1 MWPEGELTGSENKYE
16 PLTAKSLTV
25 RLGGLTALTDI
36 VGEPEKEWNVA
47 EVGDGNLNLV
57 FIVSG
62 LKGTAVVKQ
71 ALPYVRLVG
80 DSWPLPRNR
89 AFFETQTLERES
101 ARDPGRVPVIY
112 YFDADQSLIIME
124 YLTPHKILRG
134 LLIEGQ
140 KIEGLAKALG
150 IFCARTAFRGSDLS
164 MGAAAKKADVALY
177 QGNAALCK
185 ITEELVF
192 TDPFYDAKLNHH
204 TPALGPLVTML
215 RKDVAMKS
223 EVQLLLMS
231 FTSAAE
237 TLCHGDL
244 HTGSVMCTE
253 NDTKVIDPEF
263 GFYGPMGFDFGML
276 LANLL
281 MSYFSQPAHRIPSQ
295 LDSYQA
301 WILDVIA
308 DTTQHFNQEFTA
320 LWNSERTGILF
331 PSALFEDQGD
341 SSEMALNQVLSK
353 IWKDALGFAGVEMH
367 RRVLSL
373 AHNADFESIE
383 DESLRA
389 RLEARN
395 LMLGRLLILQRQE
408 INDVAA
414 LTLLA
419 STYNTKD
426 AL

>member
-1 MWPEGELTGSENKYE
+1 MTGSVKQYE
-16 PLTAKSLTV
+16 ALTAKT
-25 RLGGLTALTDI
+25 LTARLSELDALTSI
-36 VGEPEKEWNVA
+36 VGRSEKGWKVA

-62 LKGTAVVKQ
+62 AEGTAVVKQ

-89 AFFETQTLERES
+89 AFFETQTLERENI
-101 ARDPGRVPVIY
+101 RDPASVPVIY
-112 YFDADQSLIIME
+112 HFDDDQSLIIME

-140 KIEGLAKALG
+140 RVEGLADALG
-150 IFCARTAFRGSDLS
+150 TFCARTAFRGSDLS
-164 MGAAAKKADVALY
+164 MSAEAKKADVALY

-192 TDPFYDAKLNHH
+192 TDPYYDAKLNHH
-204 TPALGPLVTML
+204 TAALGPLVTLL
-215 RKDVAMKS
+215 RNDVAMKT
-223 EVQLLLMS
+223 EVQSLLLT
-231 FTSAAE
+231 FTSASE

-244 HTGSVMCTE
+244 HTGSVMCTA

-263 GFYGPMGFDFGML
+263 GFYGPMGFDLGML
-276 LANLL
+276 VANLL
-281 MSYFSQPAHRIPSQ
+281 MSYFSQPAHRGASQ
-295 LDSYQA
+295 LDDYQH
-301 WILDVIA
+301 WILDVIT
-308 DTTQHFNQEFTA
+308 DTTLYFNQTFAA
-320 LWNSERTGILF
+320 LWNTERTGILF
-331 PSALFEDQGD
+331 PTALFEDQGD
-341 SSEMALNQVLSK
+341 SSEMALNQVLNK
-353 IWKDALGFAGVEMH
+353 IWQDALGFAGIEMH

-395 LMLGRLLILQRQE
+395 VMLGRVLILQRRD
-408 INDVAA
+408 IKNFAT
-414 LTLLA
+414 LTELA
-419 STYNTKD
+419 RTYNAKE

>member
-1 MWPEGELTGSENKYE
+1 MWPEGMLTDSSKKYE
-16 PLTAKSLTV
+16 ALTAETLTA
-25 RLGGLTALTDI
+25 RLGGLGVLTDS
-36 VGEPEKEWNVA
+36 VGAAEKGWRVV

-62 LKGTAVVKQ
+62 SAGTAVVKQ

-89 AFFETQTLERES
+89 AFFETQTLEREN

-112 YFDADQSLIIME
+112 HFDADQSLIIME

-140 KIEGLAKALG
+140 KIEGLAEALG
-150 IFCARTAFRGSDLS
+150 TFCARTAFRGSDLS
-164 MGAAAKKADVALY
+164 MDAAAKKADVALY

-192 TDPFYDAKLNHH
+192 TDPFYDATLNHH
-204 TPALGPLVTML
+204 TPALNALVTIL

-223 EVQLLLMS
+223 EVQSLLMS

-244 HTGSVMCTE
+244 HTGSVMCTSD
-253 NDTKVIDPEF
+253 DTKVIDPEF
-263 GFYGPMGFDFGML
+263 GFYGPMGFDLGML
-276 LANLL
+276 LANFL
-281 MSYFSQPAHRIPSQ
+281 MAYFSQPAHRSASQ
-295 LDSYQA
+295 LDDYQA

-308 DTTQHFNQEFTA
+308 DTTKHFDQTFTA
-320 LWNSERTGILF
+320 LWNTERTGILF
-331 PSALFEDQGD
+331 PSAMFEDQGD

-353 IWKDALGFAGVEMH
+353 IWQDALGFAGVEMH

-389 RLEARN
+389 PLEARN
-395 LMLGRLLILQRQE
+395 LMLGRLLILTRRE

-426 AL
+426 VL